1 MGKGT
6 KMEEN
11 TVKKQSKIQD
21 YLDGVKVLLTNK
33 NYLLMMLISICNHF
47 ALNTSKTTLSLYGKS
62 FGMKGGQLGA
72 LTGTYYLIC
81 LIIRPFSGPLIDK
94 MDKKKLLSSCFVL
107 KMISWF
113 IYAFCKNPTMFTVAR
128 YIDAVAFC
136 LITTCF
142 LAVTSLLIDKKS
154 MGTGLA
160 IYGGLPS
167 LIVFFLPIL
176 ATTMYDKLGGA
187 SIYWLGIVAM
197 AVGIVLIQ
205 MLDFTK
211 QEGKGRRGS
220 GKFSLNDLFYLPAV
234 PVCMLSFFLNLL
246 LTVNDTYL
254 LLMAEERAIQG
265 AAILFS
271 LMTGLKLIGSVGMG
285 AIADAFGVK
294 IPLAFACVA
303 TVAASILLGASTNL
317 GMIILAGCLYSI
329 AKNGSQP
336 MLQKAATEVA
346 PREKR
351 GAAISTNYFIFDC
364 ASTFGGYICAF
375 LYSRLG
381 YGGTYYAVAIF
392 PAIGLLWMLVA
403 YRNKKTETAAE

>member
-1 MGKGT
+1 MENQT
-6 KMEEN
+6 K
-11 TVKKQSKIQD
+11 KSKIAD
-21 YLDGVKVLLTNK
+21 YIDGIKILLTNR
-33 NYLLMMLISICNHF
+33 NYILMMLISICNHI

-62 FGMKGGQLGA
+62 FGMTGAQLGA

-81 LIIRPFSGPLIDK
+81 LILRPLSGPLVDR
-94 MDKKKLLSSCFVL
+94 MNKKLLLSGCFGL
-107 KMISWF
+107 KIVSWI
-113 IYAFCKNPTMFTVAR
+113 IYAFCQNPTMFTIAR

-142 LAVTSLLIDKKS
+142 LGVTSLLIDKKA

-167 LIVFFLPIL
+167 LIVFFLPMVS
-176 ATTMYDKLGGA
+176 TFMYDNISGA
-187 SIYWLGIVAM
+187 SVYWLGIAGMV
-197 AVGIVLIQ
+197 VGIVLIQ
-205 MLDFTK
+205 LLDFTR
-211 QEGKGRRGS
+211 QEGKGRKS
-220 GKFSLNDLFYLPAV
+220 SKLSFNDLIYLPAV
-234 PVCMLSFFLNLL
+234 PVCMCSFFINLL

-254 LLMAEERAIQG
+254 LLMAEERMIQG

-271 LMTGLKLIGSVGMG
+271 IMTGLKLVGSVGMG

-294 IPLAFACVA
+294 IPLAIACIA
-303 TVAASILLGASTNL
+303 TVAASLLLGSATNL
-317 GMIILAGCLYSI
+317 WMIIVAACLYSI

-336 MLQKAATEVA
+336 LLQKAATEVA

-375 LYSRLG
+375 LYNHLG

-392 PAIGLLWMLVA
+392 PAIGLVWMLLT
-403 YRNKKTETAAE
+403 YSKLSKKAAE